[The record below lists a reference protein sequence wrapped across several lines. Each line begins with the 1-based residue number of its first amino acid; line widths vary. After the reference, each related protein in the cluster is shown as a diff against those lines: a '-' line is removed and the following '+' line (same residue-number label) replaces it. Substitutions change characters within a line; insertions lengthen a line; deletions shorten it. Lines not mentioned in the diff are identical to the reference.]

1 MTDISRMSRGIRPWA
16 ARLSHSRRP
25 LLVSS
30 ALLPRVARQGAHA
43 GSPSWPRQGKHR
55 MNHVDPPDLAL
66 RPTLRRL
73 FPLWWEQR
81 RLVAAG
87 LAFALANTALSI
99 TIPILIQRVVD
110 QAIVGPEDQRLL
122 PYLGVILVLAVL
134 RFFVNFSRRFA
145 TARVGI
151 AVEAR
156 LRGMLY
162 DAYLSYPRAF
172 FDRHATG
179 EVISRATNDIY
190 PVRYFIGWG
199 VVQGMQSAM
208 MIVAAGVVL
217 LTVNA
222 RLALFSALAMPAIAV
237 LTWVFAHRLFP
248 ISRLVQAK
256 KGHLTEATDE
266 AVVGIEMVQA
276 FGREDDVRT
285 RFLGRAEAVRHET
298 MRQATVE
305 AHYLPGL
312 LFLPT
317 LGIAAVLLLGGR
329 EVIAGTLTIGE
340 FMLFITLLLQL
351 VWPLEA
357 IGWIINLGQR
367 AVASAGRSFA
377 WLEGI
382 QPLPE
387 AGRPEAAPGRTAPA
401 CASRT
406 SASRTGRSPRCCAG
420 STWPSSRARSSP
432 SAARPASGKTT
443 LLNLLPRFYDP
454 TGGRVLVGGVDT
466 RDVPVAE
473 LRSAVAI
480 VTQKPVLF
488 SVLLRDNL
496 LSARP
501 DADWD
506 EVLAACEAAGVSAFV
521 DDLPHGYDTLIG
533 ERGVN
538 LSGGQRQRVALAR
551 ALLAGARVL
560 VLDDPMSAVDTADRA
575 AARREP
581 PPRSRR
587 PHRPRRDPAALD
599 DRRRRP
605 CSRDRGRPRR
615 RAGTAGRAARGGRAL
630 HGSLRRRVRC
640 RVRPPHRALAPS
652 SLRRRAEGSPGGHRR
667 ARRALRRGAGRG
679 LAPRPGR
686 DRQRHR
692 AERRAPP
699 AARRD
704 RLRRRQRRGLGTRH
718 ADVARPRRRGPAD
731 GARAP
736 PRPLRAPDVPLAP
749 LLLAAEGRL
758 DHLAADERHRRALG
772 RPQPG
777 PDDARRQHADARS
790 PPSAGSS
797 CSTGGS
803 GSSPSACCR
812 PGSSSR
818 AGSSGSRTRRRPR
831 CGRGSRS

>member
-1 MTDISRMSRGIRPWA
+1 MS
-16 ARLSHSRRP
+16 
-25 LLVSS
+25 
-30 ALLPRVARQGAHA
+30 
-43 GSPSWPRQGKHR
+43 
-55 MNHVDPPDLAL
+55 HVDPPDLGL
-66 RPTLRRL
+66 WPTLRRL

-81 RLVAAG
+81 RLVGAG
-87 LAFALANTALSI
+87 LAFALVNTALSI
-99 TIPILIQRVVD
+99 TIPILIQRTVD
-110 QAIVGPEDQRLL
+110 EAILGSQEERLL
-122 PYLGVILVLAVL
+122 PYLGAILVLALL

-162 DAYLSYPRAF
+162 DAYLKYPRAF

-199 VVQGMQSAM
+199 VVQGVMSAM

-276 FGREDDVRT
+276 FGREADVRT

-382 QPLPE
+382 EPLPE
-387 AGRPEAAPGRTAPA
+387 PADPRHLPAGALPVRFEDVRFAYGTESEVLRGIDLSVEPGEIVAV
-401 CASRT
+401 C
-406 SASRTGRSPRCCAG
+406 G
-420 STWPSSRARSSP
+420 STG
-432 SAARPASGKTT
+432 SGKTT

-454 TGGRVLVGGVDT
+454 TGGRVLIGGIDT

-480 VTQKPVLF
+480 VTQKAVLF

-506 EVLAACEAAGVSAFV
+506 EVLAASAAAGVSVLV

-538 LSGGQRQRVALAR
+538 LSGGQRQRVALAPRRR
-551 ALLAGARVL
+551 ARARARRPDVGCRY
-560 VLDDPMSAVDTADRA
+560 ADRA
-575 AARREP
+575 PARREP
-581 PPRSRR
+581 SPRSRR
-587 PHRPRRDPAALD
+587 PHGPRRDAAALD

-615 RAGTAGRAARGGRAL
+615 RAGTTRRAARGGRAV

-640 RVRPPHRALAPS
+640 SVRLTTPGSRVCSPTPLSVRFASRSSLCSPH
-652 SLRRRAEGSPGGHRR
+652 SLRRHR
-667 ARRALRRGAGRG
+667 
-679 LAPRPGR
+679 
-686 DRQRHR
+686 
-692 AERRAPP
+692 
-699 AARRD
+699 
-704 RLRRRQRRGLGTRH
+704 
-718 ADVARPRRRGPAD
+718 
-731 GARAP
+731 
-736 PRPLRAPDVPLAP
+736 
-749 LLLAAEGRL
+749 
-758 DHLAADERHRRALG
+758 
-772 RPQPG
+772 
-777 PDDARRQHADARS
+777 S
-790 PPSAGSS
+790 SAG
-797 CSTGGS
+797 T
-803 GSSPSACCR
+803 
-812 PGSSSR
+812 SSR
-818 AGSSGSRTRRRPR
+818 TRSTMGSSGATSTA
-831 CGRGSRS
+831 CCSQ

>member
-1 MTDISRMSRGIRPWA
+1 
-16 ARLSHSRRP
+16 
-25 LLVSS
+25 
-30 ALLPRVARQGAHA
+30 
-43 GSPSWPRQGKHR
+43 

-73 FPLWWEQR
+73 FPLWWERR

-87 LAFALANTALSI
+87 LAFALINTGLSI
-99 TIPILIQRVVD
+99 AIPVLIQRVVD
-110 QAIVGPEDQRLL
+110 QAIVGPDKDRLL
-122 PYLGVILVLAVL
+122 PYLGAILVLAVL

-172 FDRHATG
+172 YDRHATG

-237 LTWVFAHRLFP
+237 LTWLFAHRLFP

-276 FGREDDVRT
+276 FGREADVRT

-340 FMLFITLLLQL
+340 FMLFISLLLQL

-387 AGRPEAAPGRTAPA
+387 PADPKQLPAGALRVRFEDVHFAYGTESEVLRGVDLAVEPGEIVAVCGP
-401 CASRT
+401 
-406 SASRTGRSPRCCAG
+406 TGA
-420 STWPSSRARSSP
+420 
-432 SAARPASGKTT
+432 GKTT

-466 RDVPVAE
+466 RDVPVAD

-506 EVLAACEAAGVSAFV
+506 EVLAACDAAGVSAFV
-521 DDLPHGYDTLIG
+521 DDLPEGYDTLIG

-560 VLDDPMSAVDTADRA
+560 VLDDPMSAVDTQTERLLVENLRPAVAGRTVLVATQRLSTIGVADRA
-575 AARREP
+575 VVIAN
-581 PPRSRR
+581 
-587 PHRPRRDPAALD
+587 
-599 DRRRRP
+599 
-605 CSRDRGRPRR
+605 GRVVEQ
-615 RAGTAGRAARGGRAL
+615 G
-630 HGSLRRRVRC
+630 
-640 RVRPPHRALAPS
+640 
-652 SLRRRAEGSPGGHRR
+652 
-667 ARRALRRGAGRG
+667 
-679 LAPRPGR
+679 
-686 DRQRHR
+686 
-692 AERRAPP
+692 PP
-699 AARRD
+699 AE
-704 RLRRRQRRGLGTRH
+704 
-718 ADVARPRRRGPAD
+718 
-731 GARAP
+731 
-736 PRPLRAPDVPLAP
+736 
-749 LLLAAEGRL
+749 LLAAGGLFTALFGDESI
-758 DHLAADERHRRALG
+758 AA
-772 RPQPG
+772 
-777 PDDARRQHADARS
+777 
-790 PPSAGSS
+790 
-797 CSTGGS
+797 
-803 GSSPSACCR
+803 
-812 PGSSSR
+812 
-818 AGSSGSRTRRRPR
+818 
-831 CGRGSRS
+831 